1 MSDVDEN
8 VGMPDMSGDVSEQPV
23 EQPSP
28 WASWEQAGI
37 DPTSMNPED
46 VRSATQFFE
55 AMRNPDQ
62 RGYAL
67 SYFASQLSDEDRS
80 TVFGQPPAQQDDDG
94 FEDYGEYDD
103 GEQMLTP
110 DQVQAMIQQ
119 SLSEYQQKA
128 TEEARQQQ
136 VQQEFEREL
145 LRATDGYG
153 DHERT
158 WVAASALSIRN
169 QNPYLTT
176 AQVVDQ
182 ARKQYEDA
190 VQQRFTRVAA
200 SQQQSNSGVQLPP
213 GAPPSGNQPPRTPEE
228 AMQQYLRQSR

>member
-1 MSDVDEN
+1 MN
-8 VGMPDMSGDVSEQPV
+8 PTGDDQQQDQQQEV
-23 EQPSP
+23 EQPTPPVSGPSP
-28 WASWEQAGI
+28 WEPWEQAGI
-37 DPTSMNPED
+37 DPTGMNPED

-55 AMRNPDQ
+55 ALKNPDQ

-67 SYFASQLSDEDRS
+67 SYLASQLSDDDRAV
-80 TVFGQPPAQQDDDG
+80 VFGQAPAQQDDDYG
-94 FEDYGEYDD
+94 DYGYEDP
-103 GEQMLTP
+103 GEQALTP

-119 SLSEYQQKA
+119 SLTEYQQKA
-128 TEEARQQQ
+128 AEEARQQQ

-153 DHERT
+153 DQERT

-182 ARKQYEDA
+182 ARKQYDDA
-190 VQQRFTRVAA
+190 VQQRFARVAA
-200 SQQQSNSGVQLPP
+200 SQQQSNAGVQLPP
-213 GAPPSGNQPPRTPEE
+213 GAPPAGNQPPKSPEE
-228 AMQQYLRQSR
+228 AMAQYLRQAR